1 MRLRT
6 SAGRDRAPALDWD
19 VSGAREP
26 EELTRLA
33 AEEELPYHR
42 LLRLVYRVVGD
53 GHASVE
59 LPDLAE
65 LHDEEDAIHRGAV
78 FGAADVTNGLAY
90 LGALGSD
97 AYTTGLVVQGAQV
110 RWERSRPGRVT
121 LEARLP
127 MSGRELLARLDSERR
142 FSMRAAVVAT
152 TAAGERLG
160 LIEFDYYVRRMITGR
175 RLQLRA

>member
-1 MRLRT
+1 MRSRT
-6 SAGRDRAPALDWD
+6 DAGRDGAAALDWD

-26 EELTRLA
+26 EELDRLA

-53 GHASVE
+53 GHATVE

-65 LHDEEDAIHRGAV
+65 LHGEDGAIHQGAV

-97 AYTTGLVVQGAQV
+97 AYATGLVVQSARV
-110 RWERSRPGRVT
+110 CWEQARPGPVT
-121 LEARLP
+121 LAARLP
-127 MSGRELLARLDSERR
+127 MSGRDLLARLGRERR
-142 FSMRAAVVAT
+142 FRMRAAVVAT
-152 TAAGERLG
+152 TASGERLG
-160 LIEFDYYVRRMITGR
+160 SIELDYYVRRMITGR